1 MSDRCAHGS
10 LQWVPAAGAAAGGG
24 IIEAFRRTPL
34 KSPATLAGWLP
45 HAPPHADAYRP
56 WLVNRGSLTRR
67 LQDRCAA
74 FRVRPVRQALA
85 PSVIDERPLLG
96 ARAREW
102 VMTREVFLYCGDT
115 PVVFA
120 HSVVRREALHGPW
133 RWVGGLGAR
142 PLGAA
147 LFADPRVKRTPLM
160 FRAIGRHHP
169 LFARAAA
176 MLEDRPDALWARR
189 SIFLREGVPLMVTEV
204 FLPAIL
210 ELPR

>member
-1 MSDRCAHGS
+1 MH
-10 LQWVPAAGAAAGGG
+10 
-24 IIEAFRRTPL
+24 
-34 KSPATLAGWLP
+34 
-45 HAPPHADAYRP
+45 
-56 WLVNRGSLTRR
+56 
-67 LQDRCAA
+67 
-74 FRVRPVRQALA
+74 QALA

-96 ARAREW
+96 TRAREW
-102 VMTREVFLYCGDT
+102 VMTREVFLYCGGT

-120 HSVVRREALHGPW
+120 HSVVRREGLHGPW
-133 RWVGGLGAR
+133 RWVGGLGTR

-147 LFADPRVKRTPLM
+147 LFSDPRVERTPLM

-169 LFARAAA
+169 LFRRATAV
-176 MLEDRPDALWARR
+176 LECRPGALWARR